1 MKTSAVV
8 LLGLVGLGLAPT
20 VDAQPDSAYYGIAI
34 GEFEYSEPAPPFGTE
49 QFSDSVSSWRL
60 MIGYQFMKHLA
71 VEGGYGQTSTIR
83 DSTTFTGFFPGQQDE
98 IGFETSLDKILT
110 IRLLGVL
117 PFEDVGVSLLA
128 GLAYADVEQEIEITV
143 NGELAASGE
152 ISGNNPAYYF
162 GVQKDWDRFA
172 MRLGYE
178 KFDFDGDVD
187 AEEVALIF
195 FYKI

>member
-1 MKTSAVV
+1 
-8 LLGLVGLGLAPT
+8 
-20 VDAQPDSAYYGIAI
+20 
-34 GEFEYSEPAPPFGTE
+34 
-49 QFSDSVSSWRL
+49 
-60 MIGYQFMKHLA
+60 
-71 VEGGYGQTSTIR
+71 
-83 DSTTFTGFFPGQQDE
+83 
-98 IGFETSLDKILT
+98 
-110 IRLLGVL
+110 
-117 PFEDVGVSLLA
+117 
-128 GLAYADVEQEIEITV
+128 LAYADVEQEIEITV

-178 KFDFDGDVD
+178 NFDFDGDVD